1 MLKITITLTFLIL
14 LSFNCPVCGFTPDT
28 WPDGEPVGKWFSE
41 TGELDVESLGRR
53 YVLTDAGICP
63 DGELHTSDIQ
73 TLIDRVAADGGG
85 VIVVPAG
92 VFRTG
97 ALRFRQGTHL
107 CLEEGAVLLGSGFIG
122 DYFLET
128 TRIEGQNCKYFSAL
142 VNADGVDGFTVFGKG
157 VIDGNGENYYRQ
169 FWLRRK
175 WNPQCTNKDEQR
187 PRLLYVSNST
197 NVRLDGVTLKDSPY
211 WTSHFYK
218 CSNVRIT
225 GCRFLSPCHSGEVKG
240 PSTDAIDLDVV
251 ENVHIKGCYMCVNDD
266 AVALKGGKGP
276 YADTCGDNGTNGH
289 ILIEDCEFGFCHSC
303 LTLGS
308 ESVHDRNVILRKIR
322 ISEKAGCLLRLKCR
336 PDTPQHYEYVT
347 VEDVSGQVGSF
358 FHLMKWT
365 QFYDLQGRKDLPV
378 STVNNITMRRCD
390 ISCDVFFNAVANDAE
405 YRLSDF
411 TFEDLKIK
419 AVDSSFDHGFIDGFV
434 QTRLTV
440 AKKR

>member
-1 MLKITITLTFLIL
+1 MRKLSAVLTL
-14 LSFNCPVCGFTPDT
+14 LSVVFPFGLTLCAADA
-28 WPDGEPVGKWFSE
+28 WPDGQPLNEWFLKDESIHYECLGK
-41 TGELDVESLGRR
+41 R
-53 YVLTDAGICP
+53 YVLTDAGIRP
-63 DGELHTSDIQ
+63 DGEMHTDEIQ
-73 TLIDRVAADGGG
+73 ALIDRVADEGGG

-107 CLEEGAVLLGSGFIG
+107 CLEAGAVLMGSGFIG
-122 DYFLET
+122 DYYLEM

-142 VNADGVDGFTVFGKG
+142 VNADGLDGFTIFGSG
-157 VIDGNGENYYRQ
+157 VIDGNGDNYYRQ

-197 NVRLDGVTLKDSPY
+197 NVRIDGVTLKNSPY

-218 CSNVRIT
+218 CSDVRIT

-251 ENVHIKGCYMCVNDD
+251 DNVYIKGCYMCVNDD
-266 AVALKGGKGP
+266 AIALKGGKGP
-276 YADTCGDNGTNGH
+276 YADSCDDNGMNDH

-308 ESVHDRNVILRKIR
+308 ESVHDRNVILRR
-322 ISEKAGCLLRLKCR
+322 SAISEKAGCLLRLKCR

-347 VEDVSGQVGSF
+347 VEDISGQVGSF
-358 FHLMKWT
+358 FHLFRWT
-365 QFYDLQGRKDLPV
+365 QFHDLQGRKDLPV
-378 STVNNITMRRCD
+378 STVNDISMRRCD
-390 ISCDVFFNAVANDAE
+390 ISCDVFFNAVPNDAE

-411 TFEDLKIK
+411 TFEDLSIK
-419 AVDSSFDHGFIDGFV
+419 AADSSFAHGFIENFKVSGLRIHD
-434 QTRLTV
+434 
-440 AKKR
+440 

>member
-1 MLKITITLTFLIL
+1 MRKLSAVLTL
-14 LSFNCPVCGFTPDT
+14 LSVVFPFGLTLCAADA
-28 WPDGEPVGKWFSE
+28 WPDGQPLNEWFLKDESIDYERLGK
-41 TGELDVESLGRR
+41 R
-53 YVLTDAGICP
+53 YVLTEAGIRP
-63 DGELHTSDIQ
+63 DGEMHTDEIQ
-73 TLIDRVAADGGG
+73 ALIDRVADEGGG

-107 CLEEGAVLLGSGFIG
+107 CLEEDAVLMGSGFIG
-122 DYFLET
+122 DYYLEM

-142 VNADGVDGFTVFGKG
+142 VNADGLDGFTIFGSG

-187 PRLLYVSNST
+187 PRLLYVSNSA

-218 CSNVRIT
+218 CCNVRIT
-225 GCRFLSPCHSGEVKG
+225 NCRFLSPCHSGEVKG

-251 ENVHIKGCYMCVNDD
+251 DNIYIKGCYMCVNDD
-266 AVALKGGKGP
+266 AIALKGGKGP
-276 YADTCGDNGTNGH
+276 YADSCDDNGMNDH

-308 ESVHDRNVILRKIR
+308 ESVHDRNVILRR
-322 ISEKAGCLLRLKCR
+322 SVVSEKAGCLLRLKCR

-347 VEDVSGQVGSF
+347 VEDISGQVGSF
-358 FHLMKWT
+358 FHLFRWT

-378 STVNNITMRRCD
+378 STVNDIAMRRCD
-390 ISCDVFFNAVANDAE
+390 ISCDVFFNATPNDAE

-411 TFEDLKIK
+411 TFEDLSIK
-419 AVDSSFDHGFIDGFV
+419 AADSSFAHGFIENFKVSGLRILD
-434 QTRLTV
+434 
-440 AKKR
+440 